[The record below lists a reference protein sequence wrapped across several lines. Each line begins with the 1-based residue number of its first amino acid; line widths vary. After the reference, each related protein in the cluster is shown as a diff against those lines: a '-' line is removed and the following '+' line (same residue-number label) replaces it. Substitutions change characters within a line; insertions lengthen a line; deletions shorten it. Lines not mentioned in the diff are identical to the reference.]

1 MPVELQ
7 VIRASEFVCLD
18 ADELLDFEA
27 TKSALQGLAQ
37 ACHKRGLGRAM
48 LDLRDIP
55 VPDKPHFTA
64 TELAALVGIF
74 RDAGFTRQQRLAVLY
89 QFDVHG
95 GVRNFAFFSKMRG
108 LQVQAFRE
116 FEAALQWLSVGLED
130 ADELQAGV
138 SVPIAK
144 GESKTE
150 SREPTARPRALRTH
164 KPARKSSKRKQNH
177 KP

>member
-27 TKSALQGLAQ
+27 TKTALQGLAQ
-37 ACHKRGLGRAM
+37 ACHKRGLDRAM

-74 RDAGFTRQQRLAVLY
+74 RDAGFTRHQRLAVLY

-95 GVRNFAFFSKMRG
+95 GVRNFAFFGKMRG

-116 FEAALQWLSVGLED
+116 FEAALQWLSEGLED
-130 ADELQAGV
+130 ADVQEAGAP
-138 SVPIAK
+138 VPIAK
-144 GESKTE
+144 SETKI
-150 SREPTARPRALRTH
+150 EPRDPAAHPRAPGTP
-164 KPARKSSKRKQNH
+164 KPVRKSSKRTEDH
-177 KP
+177 

>member
-27 TKSALQGLAQ
+27 TTKALQGLAQ
-37 ACHKRGLGRAM
+37 ACHKRGLDRAM

-64 TELAALVGIF
+64 TELAALVGTF
-74 RDAGFTRQQRLAVLY
+74 RDAGFTRHQRLAVLY
-89 QFDVHG
+89 ELDVHG
-95 GVRNFAFFSKMRG
+95 GVRNFAFFGKMRG

-116 FEAALQWLSVGLED
+116 FEAALQWLSEGSED
-130 ADELQAGV
+130 ADELEAGATI
-138 SVPIAK
+138 PIAK
-144 GESKTE
+144 SEIKIE
-150 SREPTARPRALRTH
+150 PREPTARPRAPGTP

-177 KP
+177 RP

>member
-27 TKSALQGLAQ
+27 TTKALQGLAK
-37 ACHKRGLGRAM
+37 ACWKRGLNRAM

-55 VPDKPHFTA
+55 APDKPHFTA

-74 RDAGFTRQQRLAVLY
+74 RDAGFTRHQRLAVLY
-89 QFDVHG
+89 QYDVHG
-95 GVRNFAFFSKMRG
+95 GVRNFAFFGKMRG

-116 FEAALQWLSVGLED
+116 FEAALQWLSEGLED
-130 ADELQAGV
+130 ADELQTGV

-144 GESKTE
+144 GETKIE
-150 SREPTARPRALRTH
+150 PREPTARTRAPGQP

-177 KP
+177 RP